1 MMIAVA
7 TTARLDATAIRRMIG
22 AGTAWGL
29 STTLGL
35 AAWQVSCGAIC
46 LSDIAIT
53 GTLATAAGILT
64 IGPLAAFYPRRA

>member
-1 MMIAVA
+1 M
-7 TTARLDATAIRRMIG
+7 TTAALARLDVTALRRMIG
-22 AGTAWGL
+22 AGAAWGL

-46 LSDIAIT
+46 LSDIAFT